1 MRYFTE
7 EYFKLFVHNMD
18 VRRVADKQYSDKE
31 IETLKKRQ
39 LNRLIRKAEIAH
51 DIPPTKFDIYK
62 YTHGPDGL
70 KAEDFSYTD
79 PETYETVIP
88 SSLEVF
94 DRIFEEKYR
103 KECKEF
109 ESRPPFSPK
118 RDVCNAQRV
127 RLPYN
132 CLP

>member
-7 EYFKLFVHNMD
+7 EYFKLFVHHMN
-18 VRRVADKQYSDKE
+18 VRRVADKKYSNKE

-62 YTHGPDGL
+62 YTQGPDGL

-79 PETYETVIP
+79 PETCETVIP
-88 SSLEVF
+88 SSLEEV
-94 DRIFEEKYR
+94 DAMFEEKYR
-103 KECKEF
+103 KESKEF
-109 ESRPPFSPK
+109 GNRPPFNPK
-118 RDVCNAQRV
+118 RTVERFEEQCAMM
-127 RLPYN
+127 
-132 CLP
+132 CCS